1 MNRAAAALSLAVCG
15 AAAPAWALDCAQAKA
30 RPDRLICATPALAQA
45 DGAMAAAYAALR
57 AQLPPEEQRGL
68 RADQRQWLSE
78 RASCIQDDT
87 GKTATDAAAT
97 ACLRKTTEERQ
108 HFLGGEAGGGLPRIT
123 PRFVYSPGGPGQ
135 YAVDLAY
142 PEIQRARTEAQ
153 KAANLLLR
161 RQVTGTWDGSS
172 DGEDDGAGS
181 DLAFAARYRVTRLT
195 PAFLSFEVTTYQNSG
210 AAYPTVGGLSLTLDL
225 TTGRL
230 LPLTA
235 LLRDGATAAAADL
248 CTDQLTAYYSAA
260 LGSPWT
266 PEADAVTAVVE
277 DGAHWSFLPQ
287 GAVIAFREDSLGPH
301 ALGAY
306 DCRIDAP
313 TLAGMARPGG
323 PLPPP

>member
-1 MNRAAAALSLAVCG
+1 MLRAAALCLAVCWT
-15 AAAPAWALDCAQAKA
+15 AAPAWALDCTRART

-45 DGAMAAAYAALR
+45 DRAMAAAYDALR
-57 AQLPPEEQRGL
+57 AQLPREEQHGL
-68 RADQRQWLSE
+68 LTDQRQWLSE
-78 RASCIQDDT
+78 RASCILDDT
-87 GKTATDAAAT
+87 GQTAPDAAAT
-97 ACLRKTTEERQ
+97 VCMQKTTEERRL
-108 HFLGGEAGGGLPRIT
+108 FLGGETGGGLPRIT

-135 YAVDLAY
+135 YAVDIAY
-142 PEIQRARTEAQ
+142 PEIQQARTEAQ

-172 DGEDDGAGS
+172 DDEDDGAGS

-195 PAFLSFEVTTYQNSG
+195 PAFLSLEVTTYQNSG
-210 AAYPTVGGLSLTLDL
+210 AAYPTVGGLSLALDL

-235 LLRDGATAAAADL
+235 LLRADATAAAADL
-248 CTDQLTAYYSAA
+248 CTDQLTAYYSTA
-260 LGSPWT
+260 LGSSWA
-266 PEADAVTAVVE
+266 PEAAAVTAVVE
-277 DGAHWSFLPQ
+277 DGANWSFLPQ